1 MVRAGMFIGSD
12 WVEPANGRWRTVDDP
27 STGEIIAE
35 VPDGGAAD
43 VDRAVAAAR
52 TAFDRGP
59 WPRLTP
65 AERRACLLRL
75 AEVLS
80 RRSSE
85 LIDLV
90 TADAGCPVRITDMLQ
105 VGTPIGHLYDYA
117 EYALLL
123 QPGGSPIFSEPTFG
137 HSEIVRTPI
146 GVCGAFI
153 PFNFPL
159 FMAISKVGLATAM
172 GNTVVLKPSPLSPL
186 AADEFARACQEAGFP
201 PGVVNVVHGD
211 AEAGERLASHPD
223 VNKISFTGSTAV
235 GRRVMALAAGTVKR
249 VTLEL
254 GGKSPSIVLPD
265 ADLELAVRG
274 TLFGS
279 MIHAGQACVATT
291 RMLVPSSRYD
301 EIVDLLS
308 ARASAVVVGSAHD
321 PASDVG
327 PMISAAARD
336 RAAALI
342 GSAAGA
348 GAKILVGGKPA
359 DPVPGGHYLQPT
371 VIVEVDNTMPIARD
385 EIFGPVLSVIRY
397 ETEAEAVAIANDT
410 IFGLAASVWGND
422 LERARSVA
430 ARIDAGT
437 VWVNDFG
444 IASPKTPFGGFKQS
458 GLGREMSVEGALAHT
473 EIKHLYTALSSDV
486 DSRPYSLV
494 GFGWDE

>member
-1 MVRAGMFIGSD
+1 LLIGGE
-12 WVEPANGRWRTVDDP
+12 WVDPVSGRWRAVDDP
-27 STGEIIAE
+27 STGEVIAE
-35 VPDGGAAD
+35 VPDGSAAD
-43 VDRAVAAAR
+43 ADRAVAAAR
-52 TAFDRGP
+52 AAFDTGP
-59 WPRLTP
+59 WPRLSP
-65 AERRACLLRL
+65 GQRRECLLRL

-80 RRSSE
+80 GRAAD
-85 LIDLV
+85 LIELV

-123 QPGGSPIFSEPTFG
+123 QPGGSPIFHEPTFG
-137 HSEIVRTPI
+137 HSEVVRSPI
-146 GVCGAFI
+146 GVCAAFI

-159 FMAISKVGLATAM
+159 FMAISKVGLAAAM

-186 AADEFARACQEAGFP
+186 AAGEFARACEEAGFP

-211 AEAGERLASHPD
+211 AEVGERLASHPG
-223 VNKISFTGSTAV
+223 VNKVSFTGSTAV
-235 GRRVMALAAGTVKR
+235 GRHVMALAAGTVKR

-254 GGKSPSIVLPD
+254 GGKSPSVVLPD

-291 RMLVPSSRYD
+291 RMLVPASRYD

-308 ARASAVVVGSAHD
+308 ERAAAIVVGSAHD

-327 PMISAAARD
+327 PMISAGARD
-336 RAAALI
+336 RALALVQ
-342 GSAAGA
+342 SAVSD
-348 GAKILVGGKPA
+348 GAKVLVGGGRA
-359 DPVPGGHYLQPT
+359 EPVPGGHYLEPT
-371 VIVEVDNTMPIARD
+371 VLLGVDNAMPVARE
-385 EIFGPVLSVIRY
+385 EIFGPVLSVIPY
-397 ETEAEAVAIANDT
+397 KTEAEALSIANDT
-410 IFGLAASVWGND
+410 IFGLAASVWGGD

-473 EIKHLYTALSSDV
+473 ELKHVYTALNGDV